1 MKAVEFKAK
10 IKNKSIRIPDYLS
23 MELSDNK
30 SVRAIVLLEESEY
43 EEENTFKALIEEE
56 FLNGYSDKDSVY
68 DNY

>member
-1 MKAVEFKAK
+1 MNSKRKLR
-10 IKNKSIRIPDYLS
+10 INQSIRIPDDLI

-56 FLNGYSDKDSVY
+56 FLNGYSDKDSIY

>member
-10 IKNKSIRIPDYLS
+10 IKNKSIRIPDDLS

-56 FLNGYSDKDSVY
+56 FLNGYSDKDSIY